1 MTDKTTVAYTREADE
16 HVGGLAGD
24 DEIAGRC
31 GHATI
36 DERGVAR
43 AEHGDVDKLHGLSL
57 LVDDAARELM
67 VFLLYA
73 LHEDH
78 VGQQVPLAV
87 LTFALDHFHSDG
99 VEADDL
105 TDGVGYALLAHVSG
119 DLEVLKIVVSKVDD
133 ILSRDGA

>member
-1 MTDKTTVAYTREADE
+1 MNEE
-16 HVGGLAGD
+16 S
-24 DEIAGRC
+24 
-31 GHATI
+31 
-36 DERGVAR
+36 RGQ
-43 AEHGDVDKLHGLSL
+43 HGDVDKLHGLAV

-78 VGQQVPLAV
+78 VGQQVTLAV
-87 LTFALDHFHSDG
+87 LTFALDYFHSDG

-119 DLEVLKIVVSKVDD
+119 DLEVLKVVVSKVDD
-133 ILSRDGA
+133 IVSGGCAQIAQGIGHGSVAERVGDGLGIYS